1 MFESIILSFFSSDF
15 KFFVA
20 YLSLK
25 CRHLCDR
32 IKTRILIRSLYV
44 FRVPNSIIQCKN
56 MGFLRIIRKKDV
68 GATQTSEF
76 EIDFGTKV
84 FNHMMIYQ
92 CEEYEGKEQ
101 LFPFSIKFK

>member
-1 MFESIILSFFSSDF
+1 
-15 KFFVA
+15 
-20 YLSLK
+20 
-25 CRHLCDR
+25 
-32 IKTRILIRSLYV
+32 
-44 FRVPNSIIQCKN
+44 

>member
-1 MFESIILSFFSSDF
+1 
-15 KFFVA
+15 
-20 YLSLK
+20 
-25 CRHLCDR
+25 
-32 IKTRILIRSLYV
+32 
-44 FRVPNSIIQCKN
+44 

-92 CEEYEGKEQ
+92 CEEYEEQ
-101 LFPFSIKFK
+101 ELCCRTSWK